1 MSKKE
6 EELVLEQKP
15 IVNGN
20 MVELLGKVKDFNNDY
35 IAFLK
40 SQLDIAKAQQL
51 KEMENN
57 G

>member
-1 MSKKE
+1 MNKKE
-6 EELVLEQKP
+6 EELILEQKP
-15 IVNGN
+15 IINKN

-35 IAFLK
+35 ISFLK
-40 SQLDIAKAQQL
+40 IQLDTAKAQQL

>member
-6 EELVLEQKP
+6 EEIVLEQKP

-20 MVELLGKVKDFNNDY
+20 MLEVLDKVLNFNSDY
-35 IAFLK
+35 LAFL
-40 SQLDIAKAQQL
+40 QNELDVKKQQL

>member
-1 MSKKE
+1 MNKKE
-6 EELVLEQKP
+6 EEIVLEQKP

-20 MVELLGKVKDFNNDY
+20 MIEVLSRVLNFNNDY
-35 IAFLK
+35 ITFLK
-40 SQLDIAKAQQL
+40 GQLDTAKEQQL

>member
-6 EELVLEQKP
+6 EVVLEQKP

-20 MVELLGKVKDFNNDY
+20 MVEILGKVKDFNNDY

-40 SQLDIAKAQQL
+40 SQLDIAKEQQL

>member
-1 MSKKE
+1 MNKKE
-6 EELVLEQKP
+6 EVVLEQKP
-15 IVNGN
+15 IVNRN

-35 IAFLK
+35 ISFLK
-40 SQLDIAKAQQL
+40 IQLDTAKAQQL